1 MNQLS
6 LLLLLIPQR
15 TSKDEKQNISTFC
28 WFKSYVRLFSPS
40 YACRQS
46 DVQSGFRS
54 SNIRK
59 FTGFP
64 PLKLFYKNMTSD
76 GRWQCQIW
84 SRRLINKSTKIQSG
98 YVYIHFIY
106 RFRSLPELEALIY
119 THTHTRHNCCLSYWV
134 QSINQSINWISE
146 ALRLFRRQRQQYK
159 HLNQLQGIM
168 KDTEMFLRAD
178 WDQLTR
184 DWTAFP
190 SMQLVCAGSFPA
202 GLKPE
207 SETYRGP
214 TVEPDTMRQKFDEP
228 PTKLHSKFWVF
239 KKTKQKKLC
248 SLFYTFRNVIL
259 VENTKWP
266 LLNFS
271 VLLERSHS
279 ALV

>member
-6 LLLLLIPQR
+6 LLLLLLIPQR

-28 WFKSYVRLFSPS
+28 WFKSSVRLFSPS

-119 THTHTRHNCCLSYWV
+119 THTHTHDTTAVCLIGSN
-134 QSINQSINWISE
+134 QSINQSIEYQKLSDCSE
-146 ALRLFRRQRQQYK
+146 
-159 HLNQLQGIM
+159 
-168 KDTEMFLRAD
+168 
-178 WDQLTR
+178 
-184 DWTAFP
+184 
-190 SMQLVCAGSFPA
+190 GS
-202 GLKPE
+202 
-207 SETYRGP
+207 
-214 TVEPDTMRQKFDEP
+214 V
-228 PTKLHSKFWVF
+228 
-239 KKTKQKKLC
+239 
-248 SLFYTFRNVIL
+248 NNI
-259 VENTKWP
+259 NT
-266 LLNFS
+266 
-271 VLLERSHS
+271 
-279 ALV
+279 

>member
-6 LLLLLIPQR
+6 LLLLLLLLLIPQR

-28 WFKSYVRLFSPS
+28 WFKSSVRLFSS
-40 YACRQS
+40 SFACRQS
-46 DVQSGFRS
+46 DIQSGFRS

-119 THTHTRHNCCLSYWV
+119 THTHTHNTTAVCLNGSN
-134 QSINQSINWISE
+134 QSINQLNIRSSQIVQKAAS
-146 ALRLFRRQRQQYK
+146 LSRQQYK

-168 KDTEMFLRAD
+168 KDTEMFLRAG
-178 WDQLTR
+178 WDQLTK

-190 SMQLVCAGSFPA
+190 SMQQVSAGSSPA
-202 GLKPE
+202 GPE
-207 SETYRGP
+207 WE
-214 TVEPDTMRQKFDEP
+214 
-228 PTKLHSKFWVF
+228 
-239 KKTKQKKLC
+239 
-248 SLFYTFRNVIL
+248 IL
-259 VENTKWP
+259 
-266 LLNFS
+266 
-271 VLLERSHS
+271 RSQ
-279 ALV
+279 

>member
-64 PLKLFYKNMTSD
+64 PLKLFYKNMKSD

-119 THTHTRHNCCLSYWV
+119 THTHTTQLLSV
-134 QSINQSINWISE
+134 LLVPINQSIN
-146 ALRLFRRQRQQYK
+146 Q
-159 HLNQLQGIM
+159 LNIRSSQI
-168 KDTEMFLRAD
+168 
-178 WDQLTR
+178 
-184 DWTAFP
+184 
-190 SMQLVCAGSFPA
+190 V
-202 GLKPE
+202 
-207 SETYRGP
+207 
-214 TVEPDTMRQKFDEP
+214 QKAAS
-228 PTKLHSKFWVF
+228 T
-239 KKTKQKKLC
+239 
-248 SLFYTFRNVIL
+248 I
-259 VENTKWP
+259 
-266 LLNFS
+266 
-271 VLLERSHS
+271 
-279 ALV
+279 